1 MPPPN
6 QPHSTDQRTDPDP
19 DPDFDFDFDF
29 YKPSLT
35 GQARAAMTIKTIA
48 AADY

>member
-29 YKPSLT
+29 DFYKPSLT
-35 GQARAAMTIKTIA
+35 GQARAAMTIKQ
-48 AADY
+48 